1 MAMGDKDDDG
11 DGATGSGATGYN
23 DNINGDG

>member
-1 MAMGDKDDDG
+1 MTAINDNDDG

-23 DNINGDG
+23 DDDNGDG